1 MAKKLA
7 TAKRPKL
14 GSVVKVTKGRK
25 AFHLQLPPRFSLGAT
40 VCSYGFA
47 MLAPNRWQPPQA
59 KGSGA
64 HRKGV
69 FLRPLQLARGGAAR
83 AALRQISARVL
94 EVSMSKK
101 LSSADVGVL
110 QQQVVRMLRL
120 GHADKAAADAFTR
133 SSPDLAKAPVG
144 RLFRSPTVFEDL
156 VKTFTLCN
164 CGWTRTIAMNEKLC
178 QHFGGPARGFP
189 SPADLVKVPAARLKK
204 LCAVGYRAERI
215 IKLARFAQAGGLD
228 GLSHDR
234 LDEQEAGQ
242 RCKAIYGL
250 GPFGVANALQLLGF
264 YKDIP
269 ADSETCRHLRQAR
282 GLRSCT
288 LQNVS
293 LIASRVYR
301 PYAPHQF
308 LRYWTELW
316 RTYEQRMGSEAWAA
330 EPSKYRLLTA
340 AHMHVPRQKYKTLKK
355 TKKELHRLYP
365 DFVACSPRGLLP
377 ALDNGGEHVYDSIV
391 LLEYVHET
399 FSGPPLLPTSPFAR
413 AKVRLWSK
421 HVDLHIVPNYE
432 RLLAA
437 HDAEARAMAREDL
450 LQSLALFEAAMAP
463 LAKGPFF
470 LGDDFS
476 MADVVLAPWWQ
487 RMCSVLRAYRK
498 FDPSAFS
505 RLQVWFEAVE
515 GRPCFAR
522 TALDPEKLIEEFS
535 FCADPDVEE
544 GVRFRRGG
552 PKFGRSRGLIESGS
566 RGQRHSLGTMSQTSS
581 QL

>member
-1 MAKKLA
+1 MAKQGAK
-7 TAKRPKL
+7 AKRQKP
-14 GSVVKVTKGRK
+14 GSIIKVLRGGKC
-25 AFHLQLPPRFSLGAT
+25 FHIRLPPRFSLGAA

-47 MLAPNRWQPPQA
+47 MLAPNSWQPNPV
-59 KGSGA
+59 SGA
-64 HRKGV
+64 RSHCKGV
-69 FLRPLQLARGGAAR
+69 LQRPLQLQSGGAVR
-83 AALRQISARVL
+83 ATIRQSSARVL
-94 EVSMSKK
+94 AVAASRK
-101 LSSADVGVL
+101 LSSADVAALHRQVL
-110 QQQVVRMLRL
+110 RMLRL
-120 GHADKAAADAFTR
+120 GTADDAVASAFAEG
-133 SSPDLAKAPVG
+133 SPDLSHHAPVG

-164 CGWTRTIAMNEKLC
+164 CGWTRTISMNEKLC
-178 QHFGGPARGFP
+178 QHFGGPLGAFP
-189 SPADLVKVPAARLKK
+189 SAAVLAKVTPKRLKK
-204 LCAVGYRAERI
+204 LCGVGYRAERI
-215 IKLARFAQAGGLD
+215 LRLARAERAGSLDPLSDPKLA
-228 GLSHDR
+228 
-234 LDEQEAGQ
+234 EEEASQ
-242 RCKAIYGL
+242 RCKGIYGF

-282 GLRSCT
+282 GLRACT

-293 LIASRVYR
+293 LVAARVYR

-316 RTYEQRMGSEAWAA
+316 RTYEQRMGTNAWDAD
-330 EPSKYRLLTA
+330 PSKYRLLTA
-340 AHMHVPRQKYKTLKK
+340 AHMKVPRQKYQAAPQ
-355 TKKELHRLYP
+355 KELQNLYP

-377 ALDNGGEHVYDSIV
+377 ALDNEGEHVYDSIV
-391 LLEYVHET
+391 LLEYVHEI
-399 FSGPPLLPTSPFAR
+399 FNGPPLLPTSPLAR

-421 HVDLHIVPNYE
+421 HVDLHIVPNFE

-450 LQSLALFEAAMAP
+450 VQALALFEEAMSP

-470 LGDDFS
+470 LGSDFS
-476 MADVVLAPWWQ
+476 MADAVLAPWWQ

-515 GRPCFAR
+515 GRPCFAK

-535 FCADPDVEE
+535 YCADPDVEE

-552 PKFGRSRGLIESGS
+552 PKSLRSRGLTEPGS
-566 RGQRHSLGTMSQTSS
+566 RGHRPSLGTMSETSS
-581 QL
+581 QLL